1 MPSLPPAFLAHAP
14 SNALAPVRGR
24 APRPW
29 PSGGRASAFVAACVA
44 CSRTF
49 ECARSAARRRLGLAL
64 RHCEVG
70 REDGRSP
77 QKDIH
82 SPPTPERIG
91 ARPDWPKTRLGQ
103 SPGPAPFT
111 IATDS
116 TVIALGE
123 PASRDRPTTAPE
135 H

>member
-70 REDGRSP
+70 REDGRPMPSL
-77 QKDIH
+77 
-82 SPPTPERIG
+82 PPAFLAHAPSNALAPVLGR
-91 ARPDWPKTRLGQ
+91 APRPWPSGGKWLRCRLCCLLTG
-103 SPGPAPFT
+103 GNEGT
-111 IATDS
+111 
-116 TVIALGE
+116 
-123 PASRDRPTTAPE
+123 
-135 H
+135 